1 MEFTDDTEI
10 AELLDLGTSV
20 IQELQR
26 AELKGP
32 QTTGKPKVPPGN
44 TRSLAT
50 LWEKESEPRTEP
62 EALSSEHTNSDMGP
76 ASHNDHVEATHE
88 GAAEEGE
95 TTSEPDKVAGSDLTN
110 SRPGDDLDKALAKLE
125 SRAKQNRM
133 QQPTVKKG
141 KGVIKASH
149 PTPPASP
156 QAAASTT
163 ASKPSPMAE
172 STHDLGS
179 QDIEESTLLPAEME
193 DWKLS
198 AGATPYALQSE
209 RNQDE
214 KSASVGSVLSPASYV
229 ANPNDAMS
237 ALTRKV
243 NDMESKI
250 GEAIKLLGMLPVIK
264 NEISQLKAT
273 VALMSNQLASIQILD
288 PGNAGV
294 KSLNEMKSLS
304 KTASIVVTGPGSLPA
319 EVLNT
324 DTVYKDELARPV
336 TVQVHKEIKPKD
348 EPGATSSDITAVQA
362 LIDTLVEDDRK
373 KSRLHQA
380 LQRAKTKEDILRI
393 KRQIYNA

>member
-50 LWEKESEPRTEP
+50 LWEKESETRTEP
-62 EALSSEHTNSDMGP
+62 EALPTEHANPDMSP
-76 ASHNDHVEATHE
+76 ASHNDPAKAAHE

-95 TTSEPDKVAGSDLTN
+95 ADPEPDKAAGSDLTN

-125 SRAKQNRM
+125 SRAKQNRT
-133 QQPTVKKG
+133 QQLIVKKG
-141 KGVIKASH
+141 KGATKASH
-149 PTPPASP
+149 STPPMSP
-156 QAAASTT
+156 QVAASTT
-163 ASKPSPMAE
+163 VNKPGPMTE
-172 STHDLGS
+172 PTLDLGS
-179 QDIEESTLLPAEME
+179 QDIEESTLLPVEME
-193 DWKLS
+193 DWKSS

-209 RNQDE
+209 QNQDE

-304 KTASIVVTGPGSLPA
+304 KAASIVVTGPGSLPI

-336 TVQVHKEIKPKD
+336 TAQAHKETKPKD
-348 EPGATSSDITAVQA
+348 EPGATSSDLTAVQA
-362 LIDTLVEDDRK
+362 LIDTLVEDDRR

-380 LQRAKTKEDILRI
+380 LQRARTKEDILRI